1 MVLCTFLCKVL
12 NVNMRGRKV
21 GKVTCFTVFFVLPI
35 AIEIQVFWR
44 FLGVVLKVG
53 FGC

>member
-21 GKVTCFTVFFVLPI
+21 GKVTCFAVFLHCRFRWKFKF
-35 AIEIQVFWR
+35 FWI
-44 FLGVVLKVG
+44 FLGGVLKVG